1 MADNLVSSL
10 GAGSGIDT
18 QSLVTNLVSFERKPL
33 DDRLAAKQ
41 TKLEAQIS
49 AYGAMKSALSD
60 FQGILKPLQ
69 DAQTF
74 AARSVSFSE
83 STTVTPNKVDPN
95 AITGNYQVEVT
106 QLARVQSLSTAKVAD
121 TKAAL
126 GTGTLDIRFGTWG
139 TSGFNANTARDA
151 LKIEIDTTNNT
162 LEGIRDAI
170 NKTNSGVQASIMK
183 DGSEYR
189 LLISSPSGEAN
200 ALEITA
206 TETTPGLAIFNYKT
220 GAKTLTQSQPAQDAV
235 LKLNGLEVR
244 RDSNEIKDLIAG
256 LEFTANK
263 ASPGEI
269 INFSVTEDKQT
280 GEKGIRDFIE
290 AYNTFYKFAKGVVG
304 VSRDDKNQVVK
315 GDLSSDSIAKSIMG
329 RLREVMV
336 TTVPGLQG
344 SFGALANVGVQ
355 TNLDGTLSIDETK
368 FKGAISSNFQEVAAL
383 FSPKLSSDSALVSV
397 EKGSLFAS
405 TKPGVYDVQISQSA
419 TKGSLTA
426 TAAATYDF
434 TTPLDASLKDY
445 SFKIS
450 VNGAQSALM
459 TLPTTKSYGSLAEVA
474 TDLQDMINNDTTL
487 RAAKAGVDVSI
498 SGGKLVFTSRDY
510 GSSSR
515 VAIFDASAGMTDD
528 LGIDNSGSAQTGS
541 DVVGAINGVAG
552 FGAGNVLLP
561 ALNTDATGMSFTVTP
576 GATSAK
582 VTVSQG
588 LAGELS
594 KFIDNVL
601 GRGGSIK
608 TREDSL
614 NREMGVVKDDK
625 EKLNTR
631 MSMRLAQLQSQF
643 LQMERIVS
651 SFKSTGLQ
659 LEGMLGSLPF
669 TSQN

>member
-74 AARSVSFSE
+74 SARSVSFSE
-83 STTVTPNKVDPN
+83 STTVTPTKVDPN

-139 TSGFNANTARDA
+139 TGFTANTARDA
-151 LKIEIDTTNNT
+151 LKIDIDASNNS

-200 ALEITA
+200 ALEISA

-244 RDSNEIKDLIAG
+244 RDANEIKDLIAG

-280 GEKGIRDFIE
+280 GEKAVRDFVE
-290 AYNTFYKFAKGVVG
+290 AYNTFYKFSKGLVG
-304 VSRDDKNQVVK
+304 VSRDDKNQLVK
-315 GDLSSDSIAKSIMG
+315 GDLSSDSIAKSITS

-336 TTVPGLQG
+336 GEVPGLQDG
-344 SFGALANVGVQ
+344 FSALANVGVQ

-368 FKGAISSNFQEVAAL
+368 FKGAINGNFQAVAAL

-419 TKGSLTA
+419 TKGFLTA
-426 TAAATYDF
+426 TAAAAYDF

-450 VNGAQSALM
+450 VNGAQSALI

-515 VAIFDASAGMTDD
+515 VAISDASTGMTDD
-528 LGIDNSGSAQTGS
+528 LGINNSGNAQTGT
-541 DVVGAINGVAG
+541 DVVGTINGVAG

>member
-18 QSLVTNLVSFERKPL
+18 QSLVTNLVAFERKPL
-33 DDRLAAKQ
+33 DDRLANKQ

-74 AARSVSFSE
+74 SARSVSFSE
-83 STTVTPNKVDPN
+83 STTVTPTKVDPN
-95 AITGNYQVEVT
+95 AITGNYQVEIT
-106 QLARVQSLSTAKVAD
+106 QLARVQSLSTAKVSD

-126 GTGTLDIRFGTWG
+126 GTGTLDIRFGSWG
-139 TSGFNANTARDA
+139 TGFTANTARDA
-151 LKIEIDTTNNT
+151 LKIEIDASNNT

-170 NKTNSGVQASIMK
+170 NKTNSGIQASIMK

-189 LLISSPSGEAN
+189 LLIASPSGETN
-200 ALEITA
+200 ALEVTA
-206 TETTPGLAIFNYKT
+206 TETTPGLSIFNYNGSSKS
-220 GAKTLTQSQPAQDAV
+220 LTQSQAAQDAV
-235 LKLNGLEVR
+235 LKLNGLEVH

-280 GEKGIRDFIE
+280 GEKAIRDFVE

-304 VSRDDKNQVVK
+304 VSRDDKNQTVK
-315 GDLSSDSIAKSIMG
+315 GDLSSDSIAKSITN
-329 RLREVMV
+329 RLREVMLGA
-336 TTVPGLQG
+336 VPGLQG
-344 SFGALANVGVQ
+344 SFSALANVGVQ

-368 FKGAISSNFQEVAAL
+368 FKGAINTNFEAVAGL
-383 FSPKLSSDSALVSV
+383 FSPKLSSDAALITA

-405 TKPGVYDVQISQSA
+405 TKPGVYDVQITHSA
-419 TKGSLTA
+419 TKGVLTA
-426 TAAATYDF
+426 AEAATYDF
-434 TTPLDASLKDY
+434 TTPLDASAKDY
-445 SFKIS
+445 SFKIN
-450 VNGAQSALM
+450 VNGAQSALIS
-459 TLPTTKSYGSLAEVA
+459 LPSTKTYASLAEVA
-474 TDLQDMINNDTTL
+474 TDLQDMINSDTTL

-515 VAIFDASAGMTDD
+515 VAISDASAGMTDD
-528 LGIDNSGSAQTGS
+528 LGIDNSGSAQTGT
-541 DVVGAINGVAG
+541 DVAGTINGVAG

-601 GRGGSIK
+601 GRTGSIK

-669 TSQN
+669 TSKN

>member
-1 MADNLVSSL
+1 MASNLVSSL

-18 QSLVTNLVSFERKPL
+18 QSLVTSLVAIERQPL
-33 DDRLAAKQ
+33 DDRLNTKQ

-60 FQGILKPLQ
+60 FQGVLKPLQ
-69 DAQTF
+69 DPQTF
-74 AARSVSFSE
+74 SARSVSFSE
-83 STTVTPNKVDPN
+83 STTVTPTKVDAN
-95 AITGNYQVEVT
+95 AITGNYQVEVM
-106 QLARVQSLSTAKVAD
+106 QLARVQSLATAKVTD

-139 TSGFNANTARDA
+139 ADFTANDTRDA
-151 LKIEIDTTNNT
+151 LKIEIDASNNT

-170 NKTNSGVQASIMK
+170 NKTNSGIQASIMK

-200 ALEITA
+200 ALEISA
-206 TETTPGLAIFNYKT
+206 TETTPGLAMFNYKT
-220 GAKTLTQSQPAQDAV
+220 GDKTLSQSQAAQDAV
-235 LKLNGLEVR
+235 LKLNGLEVH
-244 RDSNEIKDLIAG
+244 RDANEIKDLIAG

-269 INFSVTEDKQT
+269 INFSVSEDKQT
-280 GEKGIRDFIE
+280 GEKAIRDFVE
-290 AYNTFYKFAKGVVG
+290 AYNNFYTFAKGVVG
-304 VSRDDKNQVVK
+304 VSRDDKNQPIK
-315 GDLSSDSIAKSIMG
+315 GDLSSDSIAKSITS

-336 TTVPGLQG
+336 GAVPGLQG
-344 SFGALANVGVQ
+344 GFSALANVGVQ

-368 FKGAISSNFQEVAAL
+368 FKGAINDHFGAVSAL
-383 FSPKLSSDSALVSV
+383 FSPKLSSDSALVTV
-397 EKGSLFAS
+397 EKGSLFAG
-405 TKPGVYDVQISQSA
+405 TKPGVYDVQITQSA
-419 TKGSLTA
+419 RKGIL
-426 TAAATYDF
+426 TAAAAAYDF
-434 TTPLDASLKDY
+434 NAPLDTGLNDY
-445 SFKIS
+445 SFKIN
-450 VNGAQSALM
+450 VNGAQSALIS
-459 TLPTTKSYGSLAEVA
+459 LPGTKSYSSLAEVA
-474 TDLQDMINNDTTL
+474 ADLQDLINGDATL
-487 RAAKAGVDVSI
+487 RSAKAAVDVSI
-498 SGGKLVFTSRDY
+498 NSGKLVFASRDY

-515 VAIFDASAGMTDD
+515 VSISDAGISMSDD
-528 LGIDNSGSAQTGS
+528 LGIVNDNGQSGS
-541 DVVGAINGVAG
+541 DVVGTINGVAG

-576 GATSAK
+576 GATHAT

-601 GRGGSIK
+601 GRSGAIK
-608 TREDSL
+608 SREDSL

-625 EKLNTR
+625 EKLSTR
-631 MSMRLAQLQSQF
+631 MSMRLSQLQSQF

-669 TSQN
+669 TNKSG